1 MDSKTFLIPSLMEA
15 DAKLLQAELEQIS
28 GVRDV
33 QIHQPTHSVTVTWT
47 APATWDDIGRRLA
60 ELQFTPD
67 YPQTN

>member
-1 MDSKTFLIPSLMEA
+1 MDSKTFLIPTMTEA
-15 DAKLLQAELEQIS
+15 DARLVETELEQIS

-33 QIHQPTHSVTVTWT
+33 RIHTPTHSVTVTWA

-67 YPQTN
+67 YPQSW